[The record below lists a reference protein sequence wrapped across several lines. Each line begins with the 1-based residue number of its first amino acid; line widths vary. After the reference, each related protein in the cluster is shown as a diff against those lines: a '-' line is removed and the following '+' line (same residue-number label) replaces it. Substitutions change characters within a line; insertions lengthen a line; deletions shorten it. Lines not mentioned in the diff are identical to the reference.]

1 MARIYVTFLV
11 AFLMAT
17 TNCLA
22 DGWTTIRNGNVWLD
36 NHGDTVQAHAPGF
49 LHYNGRWYMI
59 GEDRSDSW
67 HPDVNMYSSDDLVNW
82 RFETKIIRNGVTVPE
97 LGTRRFIERAKLM
110 RNPRTGKFVVW
121 CHWEGPRYAASEA
134 ACFSA
139 DSICGPY
146 KLEWSGRPLGVKS
159 RDCNV
164 FIDNDGQAYFVS
176 TTEENTNI
184 GLFRLA
190 DDYLSAESHD
200 CLMPG
205 LRREAPVIVR
215 HDNLYYMLSSACTGW
230 APNQCKLSVSKYLDR
245 GWSELEDIGDDK
257 AFRTQAAAVIEI
269 KGTQKTTYLYI
280 GDRWMDP
287 DLPSSKIIIFPI
299 EFKDGKCIFEYRAE
313 FRINFTTGEVE

>member
-1 MARIYVTFLV
+1 MLV
-11 AFLMAT
+11 AVLMAT

-22 DGWTTIRNGNVWLD
+22 DGWTTIRNGSVWLD
-36 NHGDTVQAHAPGF
+36 TNGDTVQAHAPGF
-49 LHYNGRWYMI
+49 LHYGGRWYMI

-67 HPDVNMYSSDDLVNW
+67 HPDVNMYSSDDLVHW

-110 RNPRTGKFVVW
+110 HNPRTGKFVVW

-146 KLEWSGRPLGVKS
+146 RLEWSGRPLGVKS

-164 FIDNDGQAYFVS
+164 FVDNDGEAYFVS

-190 DDYLSAESHD
+190 DDYLSAESHV

-230 APNQCKLSVSKYLDR
+230 APNQCMLSVSKRLDR
-245 GWSELEDIGDDK
+245 GWSQLEKIGDDK

-269 KGTQKTTYLYI
+269 KGTKKTTYLYI

-299 EFKDGKCIFEYRAE
+299 EFKDGKCIFEYRDE

>member
-1 MARIYVTFLV
+1 MARLYVTILV
-11 AFLMAT
+11 AVLMAT

-22 DGWTTIRNGNVWLD
+22 DGWTT
-36 NHGDTVQAHAPGF
+36 
-49 LHYNGRWYMI
+49 
-59 GEDRSDSW
+59 
-67 HPDVNMYSSDDLVNW
+67 
-82 RFETKIIRNGVTVPE
+82 IRNGVTVPE

-110 RNPRTGKFVVW
+110 HNPRTGKFVVW

-164 FIDNDGQAYFVS
+164 FVDNDGEAYFVS

-190 DDYLSAESHD
+190 DDYLSAESHV

-230 APNQCKLSVSKYLDR
+230 APNQCMLSVSKRLDR
-245 GWSELEDIGDDK
+245 GWSQLEKIGDDK

-269 KGTQKTTYLYI
+269 KGTKKTTYLYI

-299 EFKDGKCIFEYRAE
+299 EFKDGKCIFEYRDE